1 MTVVRRQGLLLVM
14 LIAAVSVVALGS
26 SVLPLSQIRDQRRD
40 LDAAHGELLD
50 LQQRG
55 RELTARIQALNT
67 PIEIE
72 RLARERLGYVRPG
85 ETAYVVMDP
94 PTTPAAPAASQTA
107 VPDTADIVPNPWY
120 VKVWAF
126 VTGADL

>member
-1 MTVVRRQGLLLVM
+1 MTLVRRQSLLLVM

-26 SVLPLSQIRDQRRD
+26 SVLPFSQIRDQRHD
-40 LDAAHGELLD
+40 LETARVELLD
-50 LQQRG
+50 LQQRSK
-55 RELTARIQALNT
+55 ELTARIQALNT

-94 PTTPAAPAASQTA
+94 PAAPEATPATVPEQAAALSHT
-107 VPDTADIVPNPWY
+107 WY
-120 VKVWAF
+120 EKLWAF